1 MVQSCAES
9 EDALRYEVARD
20 TERFNFY
27 YLGVMEDYEMDDEHF
42 EVLAKRRRKEIT
54 KA

>member
-42 EVLAKRRRKEIT
+42 EVLAKRRRKKIT